1 MSFLNNLKKVF
12 HLGGGEAKKKRLY
25 NNIRMETDPTDFWEM
40 IGELGDGAFGKVY
53 KAQHKETGRLAA
65 AKMCTLEDEENISD
79 HMVEIDI
86 LSEIKHQNIVEL
98 YEAFSLDDKL
108 WMLIEY
114 CDGGALDSIMVEL
127 EKPLTEPQIAYVCK
141 HMTAGLNFLHKNKI
155 IHRDLK
161 AGNVLLTMDGGV
173 KVADFGVSAKNKHT
187 LQKHDTFIG
196 TPYWMAPELV
206 LCETFRENPYDFK
219 VDIWSLGITLI
230 EFAQMEPPNSE
241 MSPMRV
247 LLKIQKSD
255 PPKLDQ
261 PSKWSKEFN
270 DFLARAL
277 VKDPQN
283 RPTTDTLLNLP
294 FISGN
299 LDSKPIKDLLL
310 EFKADVV
317 EEEVLDEET
326 EEPRNSALDLDD
338 DSSSVQK
345 LVVPDSQSKTPKDS
359 KESTPVPA
367 DDEEKQRPEE
377 TKQEEKKAVVKKEK
391 GPAPRPPSIA
401 TPPATPTDVKQEPVV
416 PAVDHPDTPPT
427 EPVTTKTTKKDVAPS
442 PPVLKYAKE
451 QRKSTELEEILEL
464 PAETIEAE
472 ASKENADGV
481 VIKSNVSR
489 TASSNDERETP
500 SPSFSNSIAVNSPNT
515 STVTINSREPDP
527 SNSLASNI
535 SQVTVVTSHPPVI
548 IDNSIP
554 YVPDAQN
561 EVVIVSNEL
570 NKTHVNENSQ
580 EDDFVSLDSLES
592 TPKKPATGTIVLAD
606 RSEKSASSKTA
617 RKLDES
623 EVLIVS
629 SSFVE
634 EEEEEEEQ
642 DSALD
647 TTHVSVVT
655 VGEEQVKVKDSS
667 NVPKQPKYESTS
679 DLSNVSVTH
688 SESSEEVKSK
698 PSSRVNGQCVIVNK
712 EKKKP
717 DKRNSPDSSVGSM
730 DSRTQSE
737 SGSMRSATATTN
749 HHQHH
754 TKDRSDAESIATT
767 ASHDSRD
774 DENAVIVR
782 RTRAEQ
788 TKEEIHLRNLQKKTR
803 KRTRKF
809 TIDGVQVTT
818 TTSRV
823 IYGDN
828 ESGKVYDDHFMRKQ
842 ELRELKLLQ
851 KIEKKQFQDVQIKE
865 QLAKEQQERRFEQEH
880 IALQRTYEADMDGLT
895 RQHRQLIEKTEQQQE
910 NDLRATSKKIRAEQE
925 RDLKLFRD
933 GLKQEI
939 KLLKQEIDLL
949 PKDRRKVEFPK
960 RKAAM
965 EAEHEEK
972 ERAFLSSLSES
983 HEIALRR
990 LSEKHRDRLATIDK
1004 NYLQQKQTAMRT
1016 REAMLWELEEKQIH
1030 EKHQLAKRSVKDM
1043 CFMQRHQMIVRHEKE
1058 LDQIKRMLQRKEE
1071 DLLKRQTIER
1081 RALPKRI
1088 QKERKVRDAMFRESL
1103 RISTHLDPEHEREK
1117 LKRFQEQE
1125 KKRYNQEQ
1133 QRFETKHMKQL
1144 EELRATAEGTIRELE
1159 QLQNEKRK
1167 ALLEHETAKLRECDE
1182 ALQRD
1187 LREWKAQLLPRKQ
1200 PATGTI
1206 VLADRSEKSASSK
1219 TARKLDESEVLIVSS
1234 SFVEEE
1240 EEEEEQDSALDT
1252 THVSV
1257 VTVGEEQ
1264 VKVKDSSNVPKQ
1276 PKYESTSDLSNVSV
1290 THSESSEEVKS
1301 KPSSRVNGQ
1310 CVIVNKEKKKPDKR
1324 NSPDSSVGSMD
1335 SRTQSESGSMRSATA
1350 TTNHHQHHTK
1360 DRSDAESIATTA
1372 SHDSRDD
1379 ENAVIVRRTRAEQTK
1394 EEIHLRNLQKKTR
1407 KRTRKFTI
1415 DGVQVTTTTSRVIYG
1430 DNESGKVY
1438 DDHFMRKQELRE
1450 LKLLQ
1455 KIEKKQFQDVQIKE
1469 QLAKEQQERRFEQEH
1484 IALQRTYEADM
1495 DGLTRQHR
1503 QLIEKTEQQ
1512 QENDLRAT
1520 SKKIRAEQERDLKL
1534 FRDGLKQ
1541 EIKLLK
1547 QEIDLLPKDRRKVE
1561 FPKRKAA
1568 MEAEHEEKERAF
1580 LSSLS
1585 ESHEIALRR
1594 LSEKHRDRLATIDKN
1609 YLQQKQTAM
1618 RTREAMLWELEEKQ
1632 IHEKHQL
1639 AKRSVKDMCFM
1650 QRHQMIVRHEKELDQ
1665 IKRMLQRKE
1674 EDLLKRQTIER
1685 RALPKRIQKE
1695 RKVRDAMFRESLR
1708 ISTHLDPEHEREK
1721 LKRFQEQEKK
1731 RYNQEQQRFETK
1743 HMKQLEELR
1752 ATAEGTIRELEQLQ
1766 NEKRKALL
1774 EHETAKLR
1782 ECDEALQRDLREW
1795 KAQLLPRK
1803 QKLNISLS
1811 AMIDEYEKKHNVV
1824 TDRAEFDGDIVVP
1837 AHLRN
1842 NTLLNSRPMRLH
1854 GGILGSL
1861 TRSRTLLSLSHSSR
1875 DSMHGSVPDLSRSV
1889 PNTPHISHQKL
1900 SLANSVDSVL
1910 EESSTDAVAA
1920 TSGSQTLPVKKKPP
1934 PPVARGQSV
1943 ATSKYVFTN
1952 EGVQL
1957 RRASSEEQPKRI
1969 PGAKNLSQQ
1978 IGRSIASLPPIHHHH
1993 HHHHQQHHP
2002 QQQQGRSNGSSSIGG
2017 GDVHLMARYAT
2028 SHHEAR
2034 RMPVKKPS
2042 NLMEAMTN
2050 RSKMHQSSSSTSIER
2065 ITLVTKD
2072 RIGVEMVS
2080 DGGDGGFSKWGNRLE
2095 ETFAQQLE
2103 EMEAL
2108 YGGNLIVPLPTDS
2121 SPRDLTGSTRSS
2133 LSSYSEG

>member
-25 NNIRMETDPTDFWEM
+25 NNIRMETDPTDFWDM

-53 KAQHKETGRLAA
+53 KAQHRETGRLAA
-65 AKMCTLEDEENISD
+65 AKITTLEDEENISD

-141 HMTAGLNFLHKNKI
+141 HMTEGLNFLHKSKI

-270 DFLARAL
+270 DFLARSL

-283 RPTTDTLLNLP
+283 RPTTDALLNLP

-338 DSSSVQK
+338 DSSSVQSQETEK
-345 LVVPDSQSKTPKDS
+345 VPETQSKTPKDS

-367 DDEEKQRPEE
+367 NEEEKRTDEQP
-377 TKQEEKKAVVKKEK
+377 KQEEKKAVVKKEK
-391 GPAPRPPSIA
+391 GPAPRPPSIV
-401 TPPATPTDVKQEPVV
+401 TPPSTPTEVKQEPL
-416 PAVDHPDTPPT
+416 AQADHP
-427 EPVTTKTTKKDVAPS
+427 EMLQKKKDVAPS
-442 PPVLKYAKE
+442 PPMLKYAKE
-451 QRKSTELEEILEL
+451 QRKSTELEEIVEL
-464 PAETIEAE
+464 PTEVED
-472 ASKENADGV
+472 ENADGV
-481 VIKSNVSR
+481 VVKSNVSR
-489 TASSNDERETP
+489 TSSNEERQTP
-500 SPSFSNSIAVNSPNT
+500 SPSFSNSIAVNNT

-527 SNSLASNI
+527 SNSLASNV

-554 YVPDAQN
+554 YVPPEN

-570 NKTHVNENSQ
+570 NKTHVNET
-580 EDDFVSLDSLES
+580 DDVSLDSLES
-592 TPKKPATGTIVLAD
+592 TPKKAI
-606 RSEKSASSKTA
+606 A
-617 RKLDES
+617 RKIDES
-623 EVLIVS
+623 EVLIVN

-634 EEEEEEEQ
+634 EEE
-642 DSALD
+642 DTDAALD

-688 SESSEEVKSK
+688 SDASEPK
-698 PSSRVNGQCVIVNK
+698 RVNGQCVIVNK

-737 SGSMRSATATTN
+737 SGSMRSAKAT
-749 HHQHH
+749 

-774 DENAVIVR
+774 EEAVIVR
-782 RTRAEQ
+782 RPRTEQ

-828 ESGKVYDDHFMRKQ
+828 ESGRVYDDHFLRKQ

-925 RDLKLFRD
+925 RDLKMFRD

-949 PKDRRKVEFPK
+949 PKERRKIEFPK

-983 HEIALRR
+983 HEVALRR

-1030 EKHQLAKRSVKDM
+1030 EKHQLSKRSVKDM

-1144 EELRATAEGTIRELE
+1144 EELRASAEGTIRELE

-1167 ALLEHETAKLRECDE
+1167 ALLEHETAKLRECD
-1182 ALQRD
+1182 D
-1187 LREWKAQLLPRKQ
+1187 
-1200 PATGTI
+1200 
-1206 VLADRSEKSASSK
+1206 
-1219 TARKLDESEVLIVSS
+1219 
-1234 SFVEEE
+1234 
-1240 EEEEEQDSALDT
+1240 
-1252 THVSV
+1252 
-1257 VTVGEEQ
+1257 
-1264 VKVKDSSNVPKQ
+1264 
-1276 PKYESTSDLSNVSV
+1276 
-1290 THSESSEEVKS
+1290 
-1301 KPSSRVNGQ
+1301 
-1310 CVIVNKEKKKPDKR
+1310 
-1324 NSPDSSVGSMD
+1324 
-1335 SRTQSESGSMRSATA
+1335 
-1350 TTNHHQHHTK
+1350 
-1360 DRSDAESIATTA
+1360 
-1372 SHDSRDD
+1372 
-1379 ENAVIVRRTRAEQTK
+1379 
-1394 EEIHLRNLQKKTR
+1394 
-1407 KRTRKFTI
+1407 
-1415 DGVQVTTTTSRVIYG
+1415 
-1430 DNESGKVY
+1430 
-1438 DDHFMRKQELRE
+1438 
-1450 LKLLQ
+1450 
-1455 KIEKKQFQDVQIKE
+1455 
-1469 QLAKEQQERRFEQEH
+1469 
-1484 IALQRTYEADM
+1484 
-1495 DGLTRQHR
+1495 
-1503 QLIEKTEQQ
+1503 
-1512 QENDLRAT
+1512 
-1520 SKKIRAEQERDLKL
+1520 
-1534 FRDGLKQ
+1534 
-1541 EIKLLK
+1541 
-1547 QEIDLLPKDRRKVE
+1547 
-1561 FPKRKAA
+1561 
-1568 MEAEHEEKERAF
+1568 
-1580 LSSLS
+1580 
-1585 ESHEIALRR
+1585 
-1594 LSEKHRDRLATIDKN
+1594 
-1609 YLQQKQTAM
+1609 
-1618 RTREAMLWELEEKQ
+1618 
-1632 IHEKHQL
+1632 
-1639 AKRSVKDMCFM
+1639 
-1650 QRHQMIVRHEKELDQ
+1650 
-1665 IKRMLQRKE
+1665 
-1674 EDLLKRQTIER
+1674 
-1685 RALPKRIQKE
+1685 
-1695 RKVRDAMFRESLR
+1695 
-1708 ISTHLDPEHEREK
+1708 
-1721 LKRFQEQEKK
+1721 
-1731 RYNQEQQRFETK
+1731 
-1743 HMKQLEELR
+1743 
-1752 ATAEGTIRELEQLQ
+1752 
-1766 NEKRKALL
+1766 
-1774 EHETAKLR
+1774 
-1782 ECDEALQRDLREW
+1782 ALQRDLREW

-1811 AMIDEYEKKHNVV
+1811 AMIDEYEKKHNVA
-1824 TDRAEFDGDIVVP
+1824 TDRSEFDGDIVVP
-1837 AHLRN
+1837 PHLRN
-1842 NTLLNSRPMRLH
+1842 NTMLNSRPMRLH

-1889 PNTPHISHQKL
+1889 PNTPHISQKL
-1900 SLANSVDSVL
+1900 SLGNSVDSVL
-1910 EESSTDAVAA
+1910 EESSTDGGGIN
-1920 TSGSQTLPVKKKPP
+1920 SGSQTLPKKPP
-1934 PPVARGQSV
+1934 PRVS
-1943 ATSKYVFTN
+1943 TSKYVFTN

-1978 IGRSIASLPPIHHHH
+1978 IDRSIASLPPIHHHH
-1993 HHHHQQHHP
+1993 HHVRHHN
-2002 QQQQGRSNGSSSIGG
+2002 NGVDRHSIN
-2017 GDVHLMARYAT
+2017 
-2028 SHHEAR
+2028 ER

-2050 RSKMHQSSSSTSIER
+2050 RSKMHQSSSVTSIER
-2065 ITLVTKD
+2065 ITLVTRDKID
-2072 RIGVEMVS
+2072 KIGVDVV
-2080 DGGDGGFSKWGNRLE
+2080 DDGDGGFSKWGNVRGTNSFSGHDSPVIASTPRYSIPRVSL
-2095 ETFAQQLE
+2095 TNNSQQGDDQAHSDNDRERPNATRVILKR
-2103 EMEAL
+2103 
-2108 YGGNLIVPLPTDS
+2108 VDTSSSQWQHDDS
-2121 SPRDLTGSTRSS
+2121 SAA
-2133 LSSYSEG
+2133 